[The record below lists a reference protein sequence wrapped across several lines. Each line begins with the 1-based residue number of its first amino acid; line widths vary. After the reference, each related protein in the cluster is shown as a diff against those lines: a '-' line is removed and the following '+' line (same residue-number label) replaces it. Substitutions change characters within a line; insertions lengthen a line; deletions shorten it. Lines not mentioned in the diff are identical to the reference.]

1 MSWMLSV
8 KRMWVLCSLVL
19 LHQEDRQ
26 VEVEQCSRQVLGEQE
41 EEVGEGVI
49 LSRDVAPLDQEEEVA
64 VLQGLEEEEEDEEV
78 EEEDK

>member
-8 KRMWVLCSLVL
+8 KRMWVPCSLVL

-26 VEVEQCSRQVLGEQE
+26 VEEEQCSRQVLGEQE
-41 EEVGEGVI
+41 EVEGEGVI
-49 LSRDVAPLDQEEEVA
+49 LSRDVVHLDQEEEVA

-78 EEEDK
+78 A

>member
-8 KRMWVLCSLVL
+8 KRMWVPCSLVL

-41 EEVGEGVI
+41 EGEGVI
-49 LSRDVAPLDQEEEVA
+49 LSRDVVPLDQEGEVA
-64 VLQGLEEEEEDEEV
+64 VLQGLEEEVEEEEEDEE
-78 EEEDK
+78 EEVA